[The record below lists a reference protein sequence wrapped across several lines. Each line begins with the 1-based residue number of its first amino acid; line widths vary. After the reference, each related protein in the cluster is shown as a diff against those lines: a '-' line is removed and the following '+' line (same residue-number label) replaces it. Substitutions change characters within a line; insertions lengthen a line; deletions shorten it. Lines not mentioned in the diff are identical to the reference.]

1 MLNYQRRDNAGIIVL
16 VMPLAFI
23 LVVSLKMLIE
33 VLFALNDVDFLL
45 MILFS
50 S

>member
-1 MLNYQRRDNAGIIVL
+1 ML

>member
-1 MLNYQRRDNAGIIVL
+1 MLNYQRQDNAGIIVL

-50 S
+50 C